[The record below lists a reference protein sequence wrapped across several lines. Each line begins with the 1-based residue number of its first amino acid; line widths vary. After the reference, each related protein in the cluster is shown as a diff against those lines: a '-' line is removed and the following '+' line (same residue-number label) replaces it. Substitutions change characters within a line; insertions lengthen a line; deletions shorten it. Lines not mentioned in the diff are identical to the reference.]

1 MAYLALADGVVF
13 DLGKA
18 NDRSLARV
26 RVVLIARHSHHRLI
40 FDN

>member
-1 MAYLALADGVVF
+1 MAYLALDKGIVF

-26 RVVLIARHSHHRLI
+26 RGVRPSIRTADDL
-40 FDN
+40 